1 MSAVPKS
8 AAPGDGSKGPGWSD
22 PGIQSDIRWRDGDI
36 VVSVPVKSGTTW
48 TMNIVHQLRGGG
60 NPDFVD
66 IYAEVP
72 WLELVT
78 SPEVTREQRL
88 AQFAALPRTRRRAFK
103 THSAPELLPYQRPG
117 PGRKD
122 VRYVVVARNPD
133 EALASMHPFI
143 HAHTDA
149 WFDLWKLPREALC
162 RPDFASFYQEVAK
175 EMFPRMLFGFVAGW
189 WPLRHSDNVLML
201 HFSDM
206 KADHEGSVRKIARFL
221 GFRPTAK
228 QWPKILEYTS
238 FAWMKAHEDK
248 FELRTVAP
256 VPVLDSG
263 AMMRKGR
270 VGAAKDDGVTLEISA
285 DVARIG
291 RGILKDG
298 AALEWFYRGGA
309 LPRAVK
315 PRMAR
320 RRTAKPRAKRLSRA

>member
-1 MSAVPKS
+1 
-8 AAPGDGSKGPGWSD
+8 
-22 PGIQSDIRWRDGDI
+22 
-36 VVSVPVKSGTTW
+36 
-48 TMNIVHQLRGGG
+48 
-60 NPDFVD
+60 
-66 IYAEVP
+66 
-72 WLELVT
+72 
-78 SPEVTREQRL
+78 
-88 AQFAALPRTRRRAFK
+88 
-103 THSAPELLPYQRPG
+103 
-117 PGRKD
+117 
-122 VRYVVVARNPD
+122 
-133 EALASMHPFI
+133 
-143 HAHTDA
+143 
-149 WFDLWKLPREALC
+149 
-162 RPDFASFYQEVAK
+162 
-175 EMFPRMLFGFVAGW
+175 
-189 WPLRHSDNVLML
+189 
-201 HFSDM
+201 
-206 KADHEGSVRKIARFL
+206 VRKIARFL

-309 LPRAVK
+309 LPAAVK
-315 PRMAR
+315 PRMAK